1 MKIFFLA
8 LSLLPWI
15 SYSKEVFSD
24 KAVFRVA
31 EEIVFLSDLK
41 ETGESLEKLRCL
53 KTDGLMLSLLEL
65 DKKSQKKIPDFKN
78 FDFKD
83 QSNKDFIQK
92 IILFKKA
99 GHFIDTQNVVFD
111 PGFKSQIENHSC
123 IKMKY
128 SDWSRDLKRFFDLEL
143 YTQKRYMA
151 AKARKEKR
159 SDEALLASAKLFLA
173 SLSQKINHYV
183 FY

>member
-1 MKIFFLA
+1 MKFFLV
-8 LSLLPWI
+8 LFFLPLI
-15 SYSKEVFSD
+15 SYSKEVSSD

-31 EEIVFLSDLK
+31 EEIIFLSDLK
-41 ETGESLEKLRCL
+41 EIGETLGKIRCL
-53 KTDGLMLSLLEL
+53 KTDGLMLNLLDL

-99 GHFIDTQNVVFD
+99 GHFIETQDVVFD
-111 PGFKSQIENHSC
+111 PGLKSLIEKDSC
-123 IKMKY
+123 INMKY
-128 SDWSRDLKRFFDLEL
+128 SEWSKDLKRFFDLEI
-143 YTQKRYMA
+143 YTQKRYLA

-159 SDEALLASAKLFLA
+159 SDEALIASAKLFLS

-183 FY
+183 FF